1 MQVHAAAAYEDPLRS
16 LILAKERSEYMAS
29 KILARIIWDHSLMQS
44 LPFDYLVPMPAH
56 WGRVAYRGFNPAQ
69 VMAKEFAMLS
79 NKPVINALVRSR
91 ATKRQPQCE
100 SHERVKN
107 VEGAF
112 ALAVDP
118 LILKGCS
125 LLLVDD
131 LMTTGATLHAA
142 GSELIQANPKEI
154 SALVAC
160 RVL

>member
-1 MQVHAAAAYEDPLRS
+1 MQVHAAAAYEDPLRLLFWLKS
-16 LILAKERSEYMAS
+16 DQSTWRVKSCTYYMGLFA
-29 KILARIIWDHSLMQS
+29 MQS

-56 WGRVAYRGFNPAQ
+56 WGHVAYGLNPARGDGQ
-69 VMAKEFAMLS
+69 RVRHAD
-79 NKPVINALVRSR
+79 NKPVLMHLQEVR

-154 SALVAC
+154 SRLWHVGC
-160 RVL
+160 CDL